1 MMPHRD
7 WIQDGRSPARE
18 VHQEHMSAADIAAA
32 QQWVN
37 EINTEHHDELELIA
51 RIKGTEDGV
60 DWRTEELDDVH
71 LAYVD
76 EDGLHLEE
84 VLCSSLDDRCVAID
98 LPVPWPSGMPL
109 SRLPEMR
116 QAYNDIV
123 QKAYASLGSTDVMP
137 PEYERQQQE
146 LMSLMKLMNSEYQ
159 RLLKF
164 YTLYHARDAL
174 SPTEEV
180 ESATMVQLTYQGLS
194 LEITSVE
201 LPGQP
206 RGQPFPKNPNN
217 QLQGASP
224 RDGRLV
230 RNVWSTSILFARTC
244 SSPEEVEQ
252 ELIEMFEERSEES
265 PPQRHEQYGYPMQV
279 ASAGGYYE
287 ERPAQQRPYWEQQQ
301 PQQPPGVELVEPEF
315 PNNW

>member
-71 LAYVD
+71 LAYAD

-123 QKAYASLGSTDVMP
+123 QKAYASAREHG
-137 PEYERQQQE
+137 
-146 LMSLMKLMNSEYQ
+146 
-159 RLLKF
+159 
-164 YTLYHARDAL
+164 RDATGIRAAAAGAHEPDEAHELGVPAAIEILYAVPRARRVVSYRGGGERNDGAVDIPRPL
-174 SPTEEV
+174 SRDHQRRVTWAAEGP
-180 ESATMVQLTYQGLS
+180 A
-194 LEITSVE
+194 
-201 LPGQP
+201 LP
-206 RGQPFPKNPNN
+206 
-217 QLQGASP
+217 
-224 RDGRLV
+224 
-230 RNVWSTSILFARTC
+230 
-244 SSPEEVEQ
+244 
-252 ELIEMFEERSEES
+252 
-265 PPQRHEQYGYPMQV
+265 
-279 ASAGGYYE
+279 
-287 ERPAQQRPYWEQQQ
+287 
-301 PQQPPGVELVEPEF
+301 
-315 PNNW
+315 